1 MRTEK
6 IWDYTT
12 WSIMAQK
19 TTKLKFCRH
28 KNLFVIF
35 ELCHV
40 SESWY
45 YFDSIFWWKKKSCS
59 IYGTCPNFSL
69 WLWLQ
74 MRGELMLPNFQFEIG
89 PFWDSNHE
97 NVHCIFL
104 TFLEN
109 KRFFARTIFTSDYL
123 STLKLSM
130 DKNEGH
136 RFLNSWCSIFP
147 DRCSLSLEVIF
158 LALLPTWGENLLCL
172 LKKAQQWEQ
181 QKSLFF
187 LNSTFYRS
195 AWAWRVFMIFNNS
208 SGRKL

>member
-1 MRTEK
+1 MSRQRVSILLWQYLLVKEEELFYLWDMSKFLLVALIANARRVNVTK
-6 IWDYTT
+6 FPIWNRAILRLQPRKHTLY
-12 WSIMAQK
+12 I
-19 TTKLKFCRH
+19 L
-28 KNLFVIF
+28 
-35 ELCHV
+35 
-40 SESWY
+40 
-45 YFDSIFWWKKKSCS
+45 
-59 IYGTCPNFSL
+59 NFS
-69 WLWLQ
+69 W
-74 MRGELMLPNFQFEIG
+74 
-89 PFWDSNHE
+89 
-97 NVHCIFL
+97 
-104 TFLEN
+104 N
-109 KRFFARTIFTSDYL
+109 KRFFARTLFTSDYL

>member
-1 MRTEK
+1 MSRQRVLILLWQYLLVKEEELFYLWDMSKFLLVALIANVRRVDVTK
-6 IWDYTT
+6 I
-12 WSIMAQK
+12 
-19 TTKLKFCRH
+19 
-28 KNLFVIF
+28 
-35 ELCHV
+35 
-40 SESWY
+40 
-45 YFDSIFWWKKKSCS
+45 
-59 IYGTCPNFSL
+59 
-69 WLWLQ
+69 
-74 MRGELMLPNFQFEIG
+74 NFQFEIG

-109 KRFFARTIFTSDYL
+109 KRFFARTLFTSDYL

-130 DKNEGH
+130 DKNEGN

-172 LKKAQQWEQ
+172 LKKAQQREQ

>member
-1 MRTEK
+1 
-6 IWDYTT
+6 
-12 WSIMAQK
+12 
-19 TTKLKFCRH
+19 
-28 KNLFVIF
+28 
-35 ELCHV
+35 
-40 SESWY
+40 
-45 YFDSIFWWKKKSCS
+45 
-59 IYGTCPNFSL
+59 
-69 WLWLQ
+69 
-74 MRGELMLPNFQFEIG
+74 MRGELMLPNFQFEIE

-97 NVHCIFL
+97 DVHCIFL

-109 KRFFARTIFTSDYL
+109 KRFFARTLFTSDYL

-195 AWAWRVFMIFNNS
+195 GEPGGFSWYLIIVAGESCNIQENILKRLHIWMTNS
-208 SGRKL
+208 HRLSNASLRILCSERRILQSPIPNEHPEVASAN

>member
-1 MRTEK
+1 MNYVTSASLDITLTVSSSERRRVVLL
-6 IWDYTT
+6 
-12 WSIMAQK
+12 MG
-19 TTKLKFCRH
+19 
-28 KNLFVIF
+28 
-35 ELCHV
+35 HV
-40 SESWY
+40 QISPCGFDCKCEESWCY
-45 YFDSIFWWKKKSCS
+45 QI
-59 IYGTCPNFSL
+59 
-69 WLWLQ
+69 
-74 MRGELMLPNFQFEIG
+74 NFQFEIG

-109 KRFFARTIFTSDYL
+109 KRFFARTLFTSDYL

-130 DKNEGH
+130 DKNEGN

-172 LKKAQQWEQ
+172 LKKAQQREQ

-208 SGRKL
+208 SRRKL

>member
-6 IWDYTT
+6 IWSYTT

-19 TTKLKFCRH
+19 TTKLKFCRR
-28 KNLFVIF
+28 K
-35 ELCHV
+35 
-40 SESWY
+40 
-45 YFDSIFWWKKKSCS
+45 WKKKSCS
-59 IYGTCPNFSL
+59 IDGTCPNFSL

-74 MRGELMLPNFQFEIG
+74 MRGELMLPNFQFEIE

-97 NVHCIFL
+97 NVHCIYL

-109 KRFFARTIFTSDYL
+109 KRFFARTLFTSDYL

-130 DKNEGH
+130 DKNEGN

-158 LALLPTWGENLLCL
+158 LALLSTWGENLLCL
-172 LKKAQQWEQ
+172 LKKAQQREQ

-187 LNSTFYRS
+187 LNSTFY
-195 AWAWRVFMIFNNS
+195 S
-208 SGRKL
+208 SKCVSLEGFHDI